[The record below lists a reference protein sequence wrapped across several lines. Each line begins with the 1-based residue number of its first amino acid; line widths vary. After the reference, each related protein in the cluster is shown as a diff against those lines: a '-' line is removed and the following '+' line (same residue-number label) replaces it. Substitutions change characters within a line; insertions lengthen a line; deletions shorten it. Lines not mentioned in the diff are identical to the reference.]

1 MITIAEAQDD
11 SRWRAQLKR
20 LHVAIAGAV
29 LVMAATARCGPTL
42 ATIDA
47 ALPTQSTPAAPLP
60 NA

>member
-1 MITIAEAQDD
+1 
-11 SRWRAQLKR
+11 LKR
-20 LHVAIAGAV
+20 LHVAIAAV

-60 NA
+60 NAWQTGA